1 MSTNPALRDTAFRLR
16 CLQGGTLALF
26 AIQVWITL
34 PLWGVA
40 HDYPLIPLFGLLTS
54 APAWS
59 EWLVGSAG
67 ILAAVGIVAG
77 LLGAGDKLRRGCWLG
92 LAVCLLLMFGLDQHR
107 LQVWAWQVVLMGIC
121 FAGLR
126 ERDTAA
132 WLRLL
137 TIAIY
142 FYSAVSKVDV
152 DFLQSYGQTLLKGV
166 FDLLP
171 GGEKLAFLPPSRRM
185 LLAGLFPVGELL
197 VAGLLCFRRTRY
209 FGWIGSLLLHL
220 GLIATLGPWG
230 LNHHPPVLIWNFFFL
245 FQNTLLFTGPEALL
259 PVAAMENSQPVSR
272 RERLTEATLLLAV
285 LFPVSEWFNRGDVWP
300 SWGLYAARGARVRL
314 YLAPETARQ
323 LPNDMQPFL
332 QGGGEYRHLDLHR
345 WSFDLF
351 TAPSYPQDRYQFAV
365 ATTILNRLSPEA
377 EFTLTHE
384 STANRWTGK
393 RTKTTL
399 TSREELEAFASRFA
413 LNLQPRLE
421 SRITGW

>member
-1 MSTNPALRDTAFRLR
+1 MNPTIADLSFRIR
-16 CLQGGTLALF
+16 WLQAGTLALL
-26 AIQVWITL
+26 AIQVAITL

-40 HDYPLIPLFGLLTS
+40 HDYPLIPLFGLLTA
-54 APAWS
+54 APAWTEYVVS
-59 EWLVGSAG
+59 FFG
-67 ILAAVGIVAG
+67 ILAAGGIITG
-77 LLGAGDKLRRGCWLG
+77 ILRGQDKLRRSGWLG
-92 LAVCLLLMFGLDQHR
+92 LAICLLLMFELDQHR
-107 LQVWAWQVVLMGIC
+107 LQVWAWQTVLMSVC

-126 ERDTAA
+126 ERDSLR

-142 FYSAVSKVDV
+142 FYSAVSKVDL
-152 DFLQSYGQTLLKGV
+152 DFLQSYGQTLLNGL

-171 GGEKLAFLPPSRRM
+171 GANGLALMPPSRKM

-197 VAGLLCFRRTRY
+197 VAGLLCFRRVRY
-209 FGWIGSLLLHL
+209 YGWVGSLLLHL

-245 FQNTLLFTGPEALL
+245 FQNTLLFTGPDALL
-259 PVAAMENSQPVSR
+259 TAPAEQEPLPTLRS
-272 RERLTEATLLLAV
+272 ERLAKATLLLAL

-314 YLAPETARQ
+314 YLETETARQ
-323 LPNDMQPFL
+323 LPDNVQPFIR
-332 QGGGEYRHLDLHR
+332 GGGEYRHLDLHR
-345 WSFDLF
+345 WSFERF

-365 ATTILNRLSPEA
+365 AVAILNRLAPDA
-377 EFTLTHE
+377 KFILTHE

-393 RTKTTL
+393 RKMTEL
-399 TSREELEAFASRFA
+399 TSREELQTFADRFA
-413 LNLQPRLE
+413 LNLHPRLE